1 MLVVA
6 INRVIVAEGV
16 TLGAKG
22 DAARVEDGA
31 DDVLAIVDGLDNDK
45 AKRRDAADTNETVNK
60 AWK

>member
-6 INRVIVAEGV
+6 INRVVVAEGV

-45 AKRRDAADTNETVNK
+45 AKRGDAADTNETVNK

>member
-6 INRVIVAEGV
+6 INRVVVAEGV

>member
-1 MLVVA
+1 M
-6 INRVIVAEGV
+6 AEGV

-45 AKRRDAADTNETVNK
+45 AKRGDAADTNETVNK